1 MNYNPK
7 HQSILLLDADF
18 VQAYSVAR
26 SLKESGFRVIIAAS
40 TRMSYGFLSRYPS
53 KRLLSPDSKKHKDY
67 IHFLEEA
74 VKNHPI
80 NVMIPLTNDTAEIL
94 SEFYEKF
101 EAMGVKVAQMP
112 WNAFIKAHDKEKLM
126 ELCEQIS
133 VPHPRT
139 RHLDINTL
147 DDDAQYI
154 GFPALIKPNVSVGAR
169 GIVKVD
175 DVEQL
180 RKTAAQSL
188 ADYGSCT
195 LQQFINNEERYFNA
209 ILFRN
214 KKGEICAHTI
224 LEITRFFPVNGGS
237 SCFCTTVENPQLVE
251 ICTRVLDELQ
261 WVGIADFDVLLDKNE
276 GFKIIEINPR
286 IPASI
291 HAAYNAGVNFPEI
304 MVKDLLGQ
312 EIISPYYKPGN
323 QLRFLLMDA
332 MWFLSS
338 PKRFKARPSWFKF
351 FGRRLCYQDLSIHD
365 PFIFLAGLMNGLS
378 KLLSPSYRKAKLKSQ

>member
-224 LEITRFFPVNGGS
+224 LEITRFFLSMAGR
-237 SCFCTTVENPQLVE
+237 L
-251 ICTRVLDELQ
+251 
-261 WVGIADFDVLLDKNE
+261 
-276 GFKIIEINPR
+276 
-286 IPASI
+286 AS
-291 HAAYNAGVNFPEI
+291 V
-304 MVKDLLGQ
+304 Q
-312 EIISPYYKPGN
+312 
-323 QLRFLLMDA
+323 QLRTLNWLRYALEFSM
-332 MWFLSS
+332 S
-338 PKRFKARPSWFKF
+338 
-351 FGRRLCYQDLSIHD
+351 Y
-365 PFIFLAGLMNGLS
+365 NG
-378 KLLSPSYRKAKLKSQ
+378 